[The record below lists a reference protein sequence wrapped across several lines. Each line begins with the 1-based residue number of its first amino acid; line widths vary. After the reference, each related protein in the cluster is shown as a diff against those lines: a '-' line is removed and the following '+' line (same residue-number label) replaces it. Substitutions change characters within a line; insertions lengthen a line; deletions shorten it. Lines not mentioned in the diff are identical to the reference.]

1 MQDWHYFCYTNT
13 KKAMAK
19 VKKTY
24 RELVN
29 LANSI
34 NVLLSSSE
42 HVAANTKGVK
52 KLQKIA
58 AKLKPT
64 LDVYN
69 EKLEDLRLDN
79 AHVDESGVLVL
90 DEKGGYKYSK
100 DGLKSLNAGIRKLLE
115 QEFEMYQFTFSTE
128 GIELYAFLETWVEGL
143 VFDGEQEEED
153 EVTEAEVIPMEAE

>member
-1 MQDWHYFCYTNT
+1 
-13 KKAMAK
+13 MAK

-42 HVAANTKGVK
+42 HVESNTKGAK

-58 AKLKPT
+58 SKLKQN
-64 LDVYN
+64 LEVYN

-79 AHVDESGVLVL
+79 AHTDESGVLVL

-100 DGLKSLNAGIRKLLE
+100 EGLKSLNGGIRKLLE
-115 QEFEMYQFTFSTE
+115 EDFEIYQFTFSTE
-128 GIELYAFLETWVEGL
+128 GLELYAFLEGWVEGL
-143 VFDGEQEEED
+143 EFPELKED
-153 EVTEAEVIPMEAE
+153 EDEIQEVQVIPMEAE